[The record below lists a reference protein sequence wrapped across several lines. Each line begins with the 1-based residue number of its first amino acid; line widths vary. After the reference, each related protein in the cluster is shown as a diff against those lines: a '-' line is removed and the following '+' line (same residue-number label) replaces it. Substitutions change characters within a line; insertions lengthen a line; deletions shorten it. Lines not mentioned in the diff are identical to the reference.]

1 MQLTFTKDQLAAAYR
16 RLPETVKEAMS
27 EVDTVTAVEEIGKK
41 NNLHVD
47 QIGKLAQEIGYVLFG
62 LIQPDS
68 FIGNIQRSLFV
79 TPDQARQ
86 IGTEVNE
93 QIFQAVQRRV
103 RELTEEEKKAATLE
117 PEIETSSPEMAESV
131 ETPSAPPTPP
141 APPSDL
147 GRAEILKGIEN
158 PTPQNPRAWD
168 EDPYIEKP

>member
-1 MQLTFTKDQLAAAYR
+1 MNQLTFTAEQVLAAYR
-16 RLPETVKEAMS
+16 NLPTIVRQS
-27 EVDTVTAVEEIGKK
+27 IEEIDLIETIQNIGQK
-41 NNLHVD
+41 NNLHID
-47 QIGKLAQEIGYVLFG
+47 QVGKLSDEVGYVLFG

-93 QIFQAVQRRV
+93 QIFSAVQRRV
-103 RELTEEEKKAATLE
+103 RELTEEEKKAAVAE
-117 PEIETSSPEMAESV
+117 PLPVEAEEAV
-131 ETPSAPPTPP
+131 EAPSAPP
-141 APPSDL
+141 APPNDL